1 MQAYVDFFYIT
12 TETTP
17 SEIEPSQK
25 LQEEY
30 KLNKRKKQKFK
41 HTEDN
46 LKNLSDDLQSAE
58 DYNRNGETEK
68 CLQRYRKVAQEFMD
82 KNDYETASYFYK
94 KCLDVSTEDGHL
106 KGEAEAYLGLGHC
119 EESVLNIFYA
129 KGHMETAHEKS
140 VEG

>member
-30 KLNKRKKQKFK
+30 KLNKRKKQRFK
-41 HTEDN
+41 HTEDS
-46 LKNLSDDLQSAE
+46 LKALSDDLQSAE

-68 CLQRYRKVAQEFMD
+68 CLQRYRKVA
-82 KNDYETASYFYK
+82 T
-94 KCLDVSTEDGHL
+94 
-106 KGEAEAYLGLGHC
+106 
-119 EESVLNIFYA
+119 
-129 KGHMETAHEKS
+129 
-140 VEG
+140 